1 MSRKIVVTSNP
12 TEKSQEVFCEI
23 SNKLEVNGFTVYNS
37 YVPDAE
43 LIIIIGG
50 DGWFIK
56 TIHDFEYPD
65 IPIVGINTGHLG
77 FLQDI
82 NPKDIDMLIESYLVG
97 DYSIR
102 EIAPITADIHMNEVR
117 RKILAIN
124 EVVIRGTKSRMIHL
138 NLKINDSDIECFS
151 GDGLIVSTPTGST
164 AYNYSAG
171 GSIIDPSLETL
182 QITPLSPTNT
192 NAYRSFT
199 SSIITSP
206 DSLIEID
213 PEYRFENSLLII
225 NDGIENKYNHISKV
239 VITTCHKKIRV
250 LRLHSYDFWAK
261 VTDRFL

>member
-82 NPKDIDMLIESYLVG
+82 NPKDIDMLIESYLG
-97 DYSIR
+97 CD
-102 EIAPITADIHMNEVR
+102 T
-117 RKILAIN
+117 
-124 EVVIRGTKSRMIHL
+124 
-138 NLKINDSDIECFS
+138 
-151 GDGLIVSTPTGST
+151 
-164 AYNYSAG
+164 
-171 GSIIDPSLETL
+171 
-182 QITPLSPTNT
+182 Q
-192 NAYRSFT
+192 
-199 SSIITSP
+199 
-206 DSLIEID
+206 
-213 PEYRFENSLLII
+213 
-225 NDGIENKYNHISKV
+225 
-239 VITTCHKKIRV
+239 
-250 LRLHSYDFWAK
+250 
-261 VTDRFL
+261 